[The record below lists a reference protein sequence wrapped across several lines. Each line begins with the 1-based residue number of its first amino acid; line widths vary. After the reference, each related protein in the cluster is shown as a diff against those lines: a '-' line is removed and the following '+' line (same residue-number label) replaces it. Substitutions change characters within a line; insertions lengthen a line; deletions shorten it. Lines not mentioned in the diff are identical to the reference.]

1 MMFALLRKPLL
12 LSSTALLSL
21 TLLPAIVSG
30 TSLPLSSSIIS
41 VAYADDDGGNDHG
54 GDDHGDDSGNDSSD
68 DSGGDD
74 DSRDDASDDD
84 SDNDASDDDKTDDS
98 DIHDDQTSNRRDRN
112 VETSLVV
119 NETQLRGLTNG
130 TMIAVDQNGRRLRVE
145 IEQEHGVTEVKFEAP
160 RGTVTQVT
168 VVPVN

>member
-30 TSLPLSSSIIS
+30 ISLPLSSSIIS
-41 VAYADDDGGNDHG
+41 VAYADDDGGDDHG
-54 GDDHGDDSGNDSSD
+54 GNDHGDDSGNDSSD

-84 SDNDASDDDKTDDS
+84 SDNDVSDDDKTDDR

-130 TMIAVDQNGRRLRVE
+130 TMIAVDQNGRQLRVE
-145 IEQEHGVTEVKFEAP
+145 IEQERGMTEVKFAAP
-160 RGTVTQVT
+160 RGTVTRVT